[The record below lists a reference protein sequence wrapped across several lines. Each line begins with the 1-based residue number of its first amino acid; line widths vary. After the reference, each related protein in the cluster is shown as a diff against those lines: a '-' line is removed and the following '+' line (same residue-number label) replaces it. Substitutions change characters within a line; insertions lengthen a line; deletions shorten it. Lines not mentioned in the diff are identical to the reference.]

1 MNRLDTP
8 AWCCISDSDGRWYS
22 TIWCYSGVKET
33 ESNAL
38 YFLCSLARENIFAF
52 LDDPATGDV
61 SAGIQIPY
69 SCMTSE
75 SSSHYFTYVVS
86 ATSKPAPQ
94 TESPYLLVL
103 YVYLRRSLDTR
114 YRSASGILTKE
125 NVQSTSHFARNARYL
140 GLRHF
145 SSMECRMHPSQVRLR
160 EHWLHCLP
168 HHQHCVFS

>member
-94 TESPYLLVL
+94 TESPHLLVL
-103 YVYLRRSLDTR
+103 YVYPRRSFDTR
-114 YRSASGILTKE
+114 YRSASGILKRMF
-125 NVQSTSHFARNARYL
+125 NQRRTSLEMPDTLDCVILVVWSA
-140 GLRHF
+140 G
-145 SSMECRMHPSQVRLR
+145 CI
-160 EHWLHCLP
+160 LHK
-168 HHQHCVFS
+168 